1 LFIKYTL
8 LDIEVFVFKG
18 IALAG
23 LIKKSSFA
31 LLMTYASLTSAYA
44 GEPFWAKYIP
54 NFIRQ
59 YIPGLATD
67 KGTTVFGPA
76 SYNNVTLPTLEV
88 MGPASLV
95 DVKVDGQTN
104 IQGPLDARDSKLN
117 NLEVNGP
124 VSLQGTTVTG
134 QTMING
140 PLLLDKKSSLED
152 VSISAN
158 DVTIKDST
166 VNNITM
172 RKTNDKS
179 KKQVIT
185 LEGAAHVKG
194 SIRFE
199 QEGGQVV
206 MRDTAKVDGLITGGE
221 GINADHKKP
230 V

>member
-1 LFIKYTL
+1 M
-8 LDIEVFVFKG
+8 
-18 IALAG
+18 AG
-23 LIKKSSFA
+23 LIKKCSFA
-31 LLMTYASLTSAYA
+31 LLMTCVSLTNAHA
-44 GEPFWAKYIP
+44 DEPFWAKYLP

-59 YIPGLATD
+59 YIPGLAAE
-67 KGTTVFGPA
+67 GTTVFGPA

-95 DVKVDGQTN
+95 DVKVEGQTN

-134 QTMING
+134 QTMISG
-140 PLLLDKKSSLED
+140 PLALDKKSSLED
-152 VSISAN
+152 ISISAN
-158 DVTIKDST
+158 EMIIKDST
-166 VNNITM
+166 VNNIVV
-172 RKTNDKS
+172 RKANDKS

-185 LEGAAHVKG
+185 LEGAAHIKG
-194 SIRFE
+194 TIRFE
-199 QEGGQVV
+199 QEGGQVI
-206 MRDTAKVDGLITGGE
+206 MRDMAKVDGLITGGE

>member
-1 LFIKYTL
+1 M
-8 LDIEVFVFKG
+8 
-18 IALAG
+18 
-23 LIKKSSFA
+23 
-31 LLMTYASLTSAYA
+31 MTYASLTSAHA
-44 GEPFWAKYIP
+44 DEPFWAKYIP

-59 YIPGLATD
+59 YIPGLAIE

-76 SYNNVTLPTLEV
+76 SYNNVTLATLEV

-95 DVKVDGQTN
+95 DVKVEGQTN

-134 QTMING
+134 QTMISG
-140 PLLLDKKSSLED
+140 PLSLDKKSSLED
-152 VSISAN
+152 ISISAN
-158 DVTIKDST
+158 EMIIKDST
-166 VNNITM
+166 VNNIVV
-172 RKTNDKS
+172 RKANDKS

-194 SIRFE
+194 AVRFE
-199 QEGGQVV
+199 QEGGQVI

-221 GINADHKKP
+221 GINSEHKKSK
-230 V
+230 